1 MAFVRFRSDLQ
12 WREPC
17 RSLTGFPEPTQSS
30 LWLANRGP
38 VSTRPTARSWMGLRL
53 APKSHYDPC
62 DAMATSSLTCLG
74 CGSELLADAESCPA
88 CAVEISDRCGAC
100 EQPVHPN
107 FVYCPA
113 CGDGIGTDERKVALA
128 SSFHRLR
135 EQMPAGLAEKVLAT
149 RGRID
154 GERKQVSVLFCD
166 LVSSATIAEGMDPE
180 EFRDLLDRYVAV
192 VFDEVARGEGLV
204 NQIAGDGVM
213 ALFGAP
219 LAHEDAPVRAVQ
231 AAIAIRD
238 GLAAL
243 SDSLRAEGR
252 PALTARIGLNTGP
265 VIVGTVGGDLKLD
278 YTAIGDTTNLAARLQ
293 SLARPGAILVS
304 ESLQKLVG
312 DRFTLR
318 PLGRRTIR
326 GKTLPVAVFEV
337 EGALAAK
344 TPLSGRAS
352 RSDLFVGRDA
362 ELAQLE
368 AAFDRARAGTGQAV
382 GIVGHA
388 GVGASRL
395 VTELVHRLDE
405 RPSTVLWAQCFSY
418 TQRAAYRPFI
428 DALRSHI
435 LTDDVD
441 EAGAIAAV
449 ARALDEAGDGNTTA
463 VPVFARLIG
472 LTNVGTTDLEGDEL
486 RQATVDAA
494 TGYLLAKS
502 QKAPLVLV
510 LEDAQ
515 WIDEASKELLHALV
529 ERARDA
535 AVLVV
540 CTYRPDSPTPWADD
554 DVEEI
559 ELARLTRDATAAIVR
574 GIAGG
579 DPPPEVVDAVH
590 DRAEGNPFFTE
601 EVTREL
607 LETGVLVDAGDGTIA
622 ARSLTEIETPA
633 TVHEIVAARLDR
645 LPLEEKRVIQVA
657 SVMGRHFSAALV
669 EQLLSPDG
677 IDVGARL
684 EALRAAGVVR
694 LSKSGA
700 AHDFVFEQALTQEVA
715 YQGLLI
721 KQRRTLH
728 NQIAAALARRYGSDP
743 GEHSAVLAYH
753 YRNGDSHDEALEHL
767 LAAASHA
774 DTVPAYGT
782 AAHLYRQAWE
792 IARRNLEQPEMA
804 RKALFCGMRILWL
817 AAVFGEGTEVVVEAM
832 ADEIERLLEDVG
844 TTEDRIAVGTFQGL
858 LRVFGAAEQHVS
870 GLERLRSAHELAHRA
885 KDTQWTWRVRRGLSV
900 GYALDGRFDEAA
912 ECAQK
917 VLEEVNAAGHGET
930 RSDVFLW
937 AKASHDLVLLYRDD
951 LSPALVASK
960 ETFQLSTEAGNRTVR
975 IMSAVEVATVLLL
988 RGEAEE
994 ALAWAREGLNLA
1006 AAVGSRNNVPNLASI
1021 AVLAGRALGR
1031 RTDEARLLRQIEN
1044 NLTGAAGI
1052 QQSLRFATWAFLAGG
1067 HLERAERVAQRVR
1080 RRAGGR
1086 LRQAQSAC
1094 DLGSVALRQ
1103 GESGWKRAE
1112 YFFEEAVRVA
1122 EDIGARSTLAFA
1134 LMARADLLA
1143 AERQGAES
1151 EACRA
1156 RAVRIAGE
1164 VGLSLWLGA
1173 DGAETRQS
1181 M

>member
-1 MAFVRFRSDLQ
+1 
-12 WREPC
+12 
-17 RSLTGFPEPTQSS
+17 
-30 LWLANRGP
+30 
-38 VSTRPTARSWMGLRL
+38 
-53 APKSHYDPC
+53 
-62 DAMATSSLTCLG
+62 MATSSLTCLG
-74 CGSELLADAESCPA
+74 CGSELLADAESCTA
-88 CAVEISDRCGAC
+88 CGVEISDRCGAC
-100 EQPVHPN
+100 EQPVHPS

-180 EFRDLLDRYVAV
+180 EFRDLLDRYLAV
-192 VFDEVARGEGLV
+192 VFDQVARGEGLV

-231 AAIAIRD
+231 AAIAVRD

-243 SDSLRAEGR
+243 SDSLRSEGR

-304 ESLQKLVG
+304 DSLQRLVG
-312 DRFTLR
+312 DRFSLR
-318 PLGRRTIR
+318 PLGPQAIR

-352 RSDLFVGRDA
+352 RSDLFVGRDE

-368 AAFDRARAGTGQAV
+368 AAFDRSRAETGQAV

-395 VTELVHRLDE
+395 VTELVRRLEE
-405 RPSTVLWAQCFSY
+405 RPSTILWAQCFSY

-435 LTDDVD
+435 LTDGVD

-449 ARALDEAGDGNTTA
+449 TRALDGAGDGASSA

-472 LTNVGTTDLEGDEL
+472 LTSIGATGLEGDEL

-494 TGYLLAKS
+494 TGYLLAES
-502 QKAPLVLV
+502 RKAPLVLV

-515 WIDEASKELLHALV
+515 WIDEASKELLNALV

-535 AVLVV
+535 SVLVV
-540 CTYRPDSPTPWADD
+540 CTYRPDSPTPWALDD
-554 DVEEI
+554 EVEEI
-559 ELARLTRDATAAIVR
+559 ELSRLTRDETAAIVC

-579 DPPPEVVDAVH
+579 EPPHEVIDAIH

-607 LETGVLVDAGDGTIA
+607 LETGVLVDAKDGTIT

-677 IDVGARL
+677 IDVGGKL
-684 EALRAAGVVR
+684 NALREAGVVR

-728 NQIAAALARRYGSDP
+728 NQIAAALSRRYGSEP

-753 YRNGDSHDEALEHL
+753 YRNGDSHDDALEHL

-792 IARRNLEQPEMA
+792 IARRDLEDPEMA

-817 AAVFGEGTEVVVEAM
+817 AAVFGEGTEVVVESM
-832 ADEIERLLEDVG
+832 ADEIERLLDEVG

-870 GLERLRSAHELAHRA
+870 GLERLRSAHELAHQA
-885 KDTQWTWRVRRGLSV
+885 EDTEWTWRVRRGLSV
-900 GYALDGRFDEAA
+900 GYALDGRFDDAA

-917 VLEEVNAAGHGET
+917 VLEEVNEAGHRE
-930 RSDVFLW
+930 RLSDGFLW
-937 AKASHDLVLLYRDD
+937 AKASHDLVLLYRDE

-975 IMSAVEVATVLLL
+975 IMSAVQVATVLLL
-988 RGEAEE
+988 RGETEE
-994 ALAWAREGLNLA
+994 ALAWAREGLSLA
-1006 AAVGSRNNVPNLASI
+1006 AAVGSRSNVPNLASI

-1031 RTDEARLLRQIEN
+1031 PADEARLLRQIEN

-1052 QQSLRFATWAFLAGG
+1052 QQSLRFATWAFLACG

-1094 DLGSVALRQ
+1094 DLGNIAMRR
-1103 GESGWKRAE
+1103 GESSWKRAE
-1112 YFFEEAVRVA
+1112 YFFDEAVRVA
-1122 EDIGARSTLAFA
+1122 KDIGARSTLAFA
-1134 LMARADLLA
+1134 LMGRADLFTA
-1143 AERQGAES
+1143 QGQGAKAE
-1151 EACRA
+1151 ECREQ
-1156 RAVRIAGE
+1156 AVRIAGE
-1164 VGLSLWLGA
+1164 VGLAFWFGA
-1173 DGAETRQS
+1173 DGPETRQS
-1181 M
+1181 I